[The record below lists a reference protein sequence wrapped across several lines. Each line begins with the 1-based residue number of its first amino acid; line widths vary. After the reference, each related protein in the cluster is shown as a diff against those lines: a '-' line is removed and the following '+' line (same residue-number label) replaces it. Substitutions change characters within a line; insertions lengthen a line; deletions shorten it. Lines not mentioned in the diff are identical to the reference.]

1 MRGLKWLTGL
11 GLAVRTEHS
20 VRPSVQPAQ
29 AGGFRNVLSG
39 QLLLETAERQKFVR
53 MLRENCPLSQ
63 SVFDEF
69 WLKPLEQMAARV
81 QEVPAAWAGPFS
93 TPGGFTDLSLSVA
106 ASAVR
111 LVRGMMLPPG
121 ATPEEQAEQG
131 PAWICAVFWA
141 GLFHHLEWLSQI
153 EGSLA

>member
-11 GLAVRTEHS
+11 GLAVGTEYS

-39 QLLLETAERQKFVR
+39 QLLLGTAERQKNVR

-63 SVFDEF
+63 SAFDEF

-81 QEVPAAWAGPFS
+81 QEVPAL
-93 TPGGFTDLSLSVA
+93 GG
-106 ASAVR
+106 AVR
-111 LVRGMMLPPG
+111 HTRELY
-121 ATPEEQAEQG
+121 
-131 PAWICAVFWA
+131 
-141 GLFHHLEWLSQI
+141 
-153 EGSLA
+153 